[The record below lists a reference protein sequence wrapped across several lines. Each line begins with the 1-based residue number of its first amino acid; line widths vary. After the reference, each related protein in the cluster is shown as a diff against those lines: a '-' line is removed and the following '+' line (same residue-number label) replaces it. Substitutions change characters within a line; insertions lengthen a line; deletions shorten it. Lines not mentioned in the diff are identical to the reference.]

1 MAWDLILWLIVFC
14 INIALLAS
22 TLYQIICL
30 SDLESDYLNP
40 YESSSRINA
49 LILPEYLVQA
59 GLCALFLLTW
69 HWFMFL
75 LTLPPTYYN
84 FMLYTKKQHLVDVT
98 EIFRTLNGEKKYRIV
113 KLVFYALLFCIIT
126 VRLVISAFN
135 SLVDEEDAVHIF

>member
-22 TLYQIICL
+22 TLYQVICL

-49 LILPEYLVQA
+49 LILPEFILQTV
-59 GLCALFLLTW
+59 LCALFLLTW
-69 HWFMFL
+69 HWFMFM
-75 LTLPPTYYN
+75 LTLPLTYYN
-84 FMLYTKKQHLVDVT
+84 VTLYIKKLHLVDVT

-113 KLVFYALLFCIIT
+113 KLVFYSMLFCIIT
-126 VRLVISAFN
+126 VRLVISIFN
-135 SLVDEEDAVHIF
+135 SLVDADDAVHIF